1 MFPSK
6 ILNVDDPVLMYDRFM
21 EEIDLKKYLRY
32 IPTRG
37 AGRPRYNPVNML
49 KTIIYGF
56 AEEGYCSFRKLE
68 DNCRVNI
75 RYMYLMNY
83 EAPSYRTFCHFVKG
97 FLKYSLKDIFY
108 SITKELCGKLNV
120 DLQHI
125 YIDGSKFEAN
135 ANKYSWVWKKSAEK
149 SRYKLFAKIT
159 SLFELLNDDL
169 KYDHMSVNINTEYAP
184 DYLRL
189 VLDKLKEIWQID
201 ETAFVHGSGHRKSDH
216 QRKYEQLKAYTSK
229 LEEYVEKIQI
239 CGTSRNSYSKTDTDA
254 TFMRIKSDYMG
265 NDQLLP
271 AYNVQIGVADEF
283 IAVIDVNQYRS
294 DMDCFVP
301 LMEEFHEV
309 YGAYPKYPV
318 ADAGYGSFNNYIY
331 CEQHGMEKYM
341 KFPMYKK
348 ETKDKKYHTNPFR
361 PINSRVDENGTIRCP
376 MTGLS
381 NLSIDIWSEGTYTAG
396 RRKYLNAK
404 TAKDARWQSNIKR
417 PRRTKES
424 H

>member
-1 MFPSK
+1 
-6 ILNVDDPVLMYDRFM
+6 
-21 EEIDLKKYLRY
+21 
-32 IPTRG
+32 
-37 AGRPRYNPVNML
+37 
-49 KTIIYGF
+49 
-56 AEEGYCSFRKLE
+56 
-68 DNCRVNI
+68 
-75 RYMYLMNY
+75 
-83 EAPSYRTFCHFVKG
+83 
-97 FLKYSLKDIFY
+97 
-108 SITKELCGKLNV
+108 
-120 DLQHI
+120 
-125 YIDGSKFEAN
+125 
-135 ANKYSWVWKKSAEK
+135 
-149 SRYKLFAKIT
+149 
-159 SLFELLNDDL
+159 
-169 KYDHMSVNINTEYAP
+169 MSVNINTEYAP

-341 KFPMYKK
+341 KFPCTRKK
-348 ETKDKKYHTNPFR
+348 RKTRNTI
-361 PINSRVDENGTIRCP
+361 PIRFG
-376 MTGLS
+376 
-381 NLSIDIWSEGTYTAG
+381 
-396 RRKYLNAK
+396 
-404 TAKDARWQSNIKR
+404 Q
-417 PRRTKES
+417 
-424 H
+424 

>member
-1 MFPSK
+1 M
-6 ILNVDDPVLMYDRFM
+6 
-21 EEIDLKKYLRY
+21 
-32 IPTRG
+32 
-37 AGRPRYNPVNML
+37 
-49 KTIIYGF
+49 
-56 AEEGYCSFRKLE
+56 
-68 DNCRVNI
+68 
-75 RYMYLMNY
+75 
-83 EAPSYRTFCHFVKG
+83 
-97 FLKYSLKDIFY
+97 
-108 SITKELCGKLNV
+108 
-120 DLQHI
+120 
-125 YIDGSKFEAN
+125 
-135 ANKYSWVWKKSAEK
+135 
-149 SRYKLFAKIT
+149 
-159 SLFELLNDDL
+159 
-169 KYDHMSVNINTEYAP
+169 
-184 DYLRL
+184 
-189 VLDKLKEIWQID
+189 DKLKEIWQID

-341 KFPMYKK
+341 KFPLYKK

-361 PINSRVDENGTIRCP
+361 PGV
-376 MTGLS
+376 
-381 NLSIDIWSEGTYTAG
+381 
-396 RRKYLNAK
+396 
-404 TAKDARWQSNIKR
+404 
-417 PRRTKES
+417 
-424 H
+424 

>member
-1 MFPSK
+1 
-6 ILNVDDPVLMYDRFM
+6 
-21 EEIDLKKYLRY
+21 
-32 IPTRG
+32 
-37 AGRPRYNPVNML
+37 
-49 KTIIYGF
+49 
-56 AEEGYCSFRKLE
+56 
-68 DNCRVNI
+68 
-75 RYMYLMNY
+75 
-83 EAPSYRTFCHFVKG
+83 
-97 FLKYSLKDIFY
+97 
-108 SITKELCGKLNV
+108 
-120 DLQHI
+120 
-125 YIDGSKFEAN
+125 
-135 ANKYSWVWKKSAEK
+135 
-149 SRYKLFAKIT
+149 
-159 SLFELLNDDL
+159 
-169 KYDHMSVNINTEYAP
+169 MSVNINTEYAP

-361 PINSRVDENGTIRCP
+361 PINFRVDENGTIRCP
-376 MTGLS
+376 NDRAFKFIYRHLVRENLYGRQEEVFECEDCQGCPLAEQCKKAPKNRRISLS
-381 NLSIDIWSEGTYTAG
+381 RERNNMYQEVQDNLESIHGALLRMNRSIQAEGTFGIMKHDRWYKRIVRKGIDSVKAELYLVALG
-396 RRKYLNAK
+396 YNLRKY
-404 TAKDARWQSNIKR
+404 I
-417 PRRTKES
+417 TKIMALHGNLGDE
-424 H
+424 